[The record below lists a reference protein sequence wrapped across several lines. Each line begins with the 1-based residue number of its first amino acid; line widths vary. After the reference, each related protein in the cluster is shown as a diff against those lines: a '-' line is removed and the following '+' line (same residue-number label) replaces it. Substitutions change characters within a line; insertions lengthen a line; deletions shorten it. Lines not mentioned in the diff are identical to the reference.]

1 MRLCGVSGNDL
12 SLLERHGV
20 RVLLST
26 TSASRMGAELKT
38 PSVSLIHA
46 ARSDASQS
54 VSKWRWTLLG
64 VILSIVP
71 VLNIVLLGISA
82 VVLRALTPTID
93 LSTPERRERYF
104 QNPARYTVEYQ
115 HIAKRL
121 RRMRTFYGWLVGVI
135 IFNIF

>member
-1 MRLCGVSGNDL
+1 MCLCGVSGNDL
-12 SLLERHGV
+12 SLMERQGV
-20 RVLLST
+20 RVLLPT
-26 TSASRMGAELKT
+26 LPASCMGAELKT

-46 ARSDASQS
+46 ARSDASRN
-54 VSKWRWTLLG
+54 VSKWRWMLLG
-64 VILSIVP
+64 LMLSIP
-71 VLNIVLLGISA
+71 PIFNIVLLGISA
-82 VVLRALTPTID
+82 VLLSALTPTID

-104 QNPARYTVEYQ
+104 QNPARYTVEYR